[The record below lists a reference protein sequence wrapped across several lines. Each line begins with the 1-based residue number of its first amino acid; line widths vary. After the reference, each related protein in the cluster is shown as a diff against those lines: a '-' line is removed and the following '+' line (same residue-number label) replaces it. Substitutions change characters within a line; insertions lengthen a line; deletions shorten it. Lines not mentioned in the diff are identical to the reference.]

1 MLVKI
6 KLVWMVFAAI
16 LLVGCAQKHQE
27 GQSVEEQEVFSGE
40 EERIDTSSVYVET
53 AEIENINIEEEAE
66 VLEEAL
72 PAVPILLE
80 TEASGELEKRNEA
93 AVIDYS
99 NTSDGYVMVQYLQ
112 ETANK
117 LKVQVKG
124 TKTTYTYN
132 LPAQKWVVFPLSDGN
147 GNYQVTVYENI
158 EGNRYAMALA
168 ESFSV
173 ELSDEFAPFIRPNQ
187 YVDYSEAEKTI
198 QAAAKLVTGIEDTIQ
213 KVEKVYDFVVET
225 ISYDEEKA
233 RNVKSGYLPVL
244 DEVMETQKGICFDYA
259 ALMTGMLRSQGI
271 PCKLVVGYAGSSY
284 HAWIHVW
291 TEENGWVDGI
301 IYFDSHSWHRMDP
314 TFASSGGQSEEIM
327 EYIGDGTNYTEKY
340 LY

>member
-1 MLVKI
+1 MVKM
-6 KLVWMVFAAI
+6 KFVLAVFTAI
-16 LLVGCAQKHQE
+16 LIIGCAQTHQE
-27 GQSVEEQEVFSGE
+27 EQVLEEQTVFYGE
-40 EERIDTSSVYVET
+40 EEQIDTSSAYIET
-53 AEIENINIEEEAE
+53 VEIENIDIEEEVQ
-66 VLEEAL
+66 VLEEVL

-93 AVIDYS
+93 VVIDYS
-99 NTSDGYVMVQYLQ
+99 NTSDGYVMVQYLK
-112 ETANK
+112 ENENRI
-117 LKVQVKG
+117 KVQVKG
-124 TKTTYTYN
+124 EKITYTYN
-132 LPAQKWVVFPLSDGN
+132 LPVQKWIVFPLSDGN

-158 EGNRYAMALA
+158 GGNQYAMVLS
-168 ESFSV
+168 ESFIV
-173 ELSDEFAPFIRPNQ
+173 ELNDEFAPFIRPNQ
-187 YVDYSEAEKTI
+187 YVDYSEAESTI
-198 QAAAKLVTGIEDTIQ
+198 QTAAKLVTGIEDTIQ
-213 KVEKVYDFVVET
+213 KVEKVYDFVVGT

-233 RNVKSGYLPVL
+233 RSVKSGYLPVL
-244 DEVMETQKGICFDYA
+244 DEVMETKKGICFDYA

-271 PCKLVVGYAGSSY
+271 PCKLVVGYAGSAY

-314 TFASSGGQSEEIM
+314 TFASSAGQSEDIM

>member
-1 MLVKI
+1 MVKM
-6 KLVWMVFAAI
+6 KFVLAVFTAI
-16 LLVGCAQKHQE
+16 LIVGCAQTHQE
-27 GQSVEEQEVFSGE
+27 EQVLEEQTVSYGE
-40 EERIDTSSVYVET
+40 EEQIDTSPAYIET
-53 AEIENINIEEEAE
+53 VEIENIDIEEEVQ
-66 VLEEAL
+66 VLEEVL

-93 AVIDYS
+93 VVIDYS
-99 NTSDGYVMVQYLQ
+99 NTSDGYVMVQYLK
-112 ETANK
+112 ENENRI
-117 LKVQVKG
+117 KVQVKG
-124 TKTTYTYN
+124 EKITYTYN
-132 LPAQKWVVFPLSDGN
+132 LPVQKWIVFPLSDGN

-158 EGNRYAMALA
+158 GGNRYAMVLS
-168 ESFSV
+168 ESFIV
-173 ELSDEFAPFIRPNQ
+173 ELNDEFAPFIRPNQ
-187 YVDYSEAEKTI
+187 YVDYSEAESTI
-198 QAAAKLVTGIEDTIQ
+198 QTAAKLVTGIEDTIQ
-213 KVEKVYDFVVET
+213 KVEKVYDFVVGT

-233 RNVKSGYLPVL
+233 RSVKSGYLPVL
-244 DEVMETQKGICFDYA
+244 DEVMETKKGICFDYA

-271 PCKLVVGYAGSSY
+271 PCKLVVGYAGSAY

-314 TFASSGGQSEEIM
+314 TFASSAGQSEDIM

>member
-1 MLVKI
+1 MKI
-6 KLVWMVFAAI
+6 KWMLMLLSVIFA
-16 LLVGCAQKHQE
+16 VGCADHRQAEQTAAE
-27 GQSVEEQEVFSGE
+27 MTAAEEHNKTDAS
-40 EERIDTSSVYVET
+40 IYIET
-53 AEIENINIEEEAE
+53 TEIEEIAIQEEAE
-66 VLEEAL
+66 IMEEII
-72 PAVPILLE
+72 PAVPILLA

-99 NTSDGYVMVQYLQ
+99 NSSDGYVMVQYLK
-112 ETANK
+112 ENSNRI
-117 LKVQVKG
+117 KVQVKG
-124 TKTTYTYN
+124 ATTTYTYN
-132 LPAQKWVVFPLSDGN
+132 LPVQEWIVFPLSDGN

-158 EGNRYAMALA
+158 GGNRYAMVLA
-168 ESFSV
+168 EDFPV
-173 ELSDEFAPFIRPNQ
+173 ELNDEFAPFLHPNQ
-187 YVDYSEAEKTI
+187 YVDYSRAERTI
-198 QAAAKLVTGIEDTIQ
+198 EMAAELVTGIEDTIQ
-213 KVEKVYDFVVET
+213 KVEKVYDYVVKT

-233 RNVKSGYLPVL
+233 ISVKSGYLPVL

-271 PCKLVVGYAGSSY
+271 PCKLVVGYAGSAY

-314 TFASSGGQSEEIM
+314 TFASSAGQSDEIM
-327 EYIGDGTNYTEKY
+327 EYIGNGTNYTEKY